1 MANASTLVG
10 TPVST
15 AVASDPDLCRISGYL
30 KDLHGNP
37 LPGVGLMFV
46 NTYNPLGIATNTLL
60 LQERTTVRSDKNGY
74 VEFDLLRKACV
85 TVNLPNLMTDV
96 TMHLVV
102 PDAASS
108 DLVDFLFPYLV
119 EVQFVD
125 TSPLAVIIDEIAT
138 IEMKGILSNLV
149 EVELESSVVVLL
161 SSNEAVLRKNS
172 GHIFQGLTAGSS
184 AVSVES
190 VDTAPL
196 KLLLANDGTTP
207 ITLFEQPT
215 VILPTDLTVNVT

>member
-15 AVASDPDLCRISGYL
+15 AAATSPDLCRVSGYL
-30 KDLHGNP
+30 RDIHGAP

-46 NTYNPLGIATNTLL
+46 NTYNPLGIVTNTLL

-74 VEFDLLRKACV
+74 IEFDLLRKACV

-96 TMHLVV
+96 TLHLVV

-108 DLVDFLFPYLV
+108 ELVNFLFPYLA

-125 TSPLAVIIDEIAT
+125 ASPLGVAIDEVVT
-138 IEMKGILSNLV
+138 LEVRGILSNLV
-149 EVELESSVVVLL
+149 ELDLTSTVVTLL
-161 SSNEAVLRKNS
+161 SSNVAVLRPYS
-172 GHIFQGLTAGSS
+172 GHMFQGISAGTV
-184 AVSVES
+184 AVSVDS
-190 VDTAPL
+190 VDTASL

-207 ITLFEQPT
+207 ITLFEQPAI
-215 VILPTDLTVNVT
+215 ILPADLTVNVT